1 MVIFQKEYCISKFF
15 GWDVLWSGACA
26 RTTKHSVCHGNKV
39 DYSFQS
45 LRSVAKYRSVYCG
58 YLERMTDDNMCIK

>member
-45 LRSVAKYRSVYCG
+45 LRSVAKYRIVFIVV
-58 YLERMTDDNMCIK
+58 T